1 MKYIVIIVSFIL
13 SARGD
18 LVSYEFLDE
27 IDKETAQSVLNSFI
41 PTAPEV
47 LYDLEMYSL
56 IYETIDQF
64 GNETIASGAIVIPI
78 NQLET
83 LPLLSFHHGTQVKRS
98 STYSLDNNTFD
109 LLTAWLGGTGY
120 ISVFPDLLGLGMSD
134 IFHPYQINMP
144 SATAVVD
151 ILIASKEFC
160 LLHNIYYND
169 QLFLTGYSEG
179 GYVTAAAQKMIEEE
193 YSNIF
198 NITGS
203 ALCAGAYDM
212 SGTMFDVMVSYQE
225 YGAPYY
231 LPYVVLASAIA

>member
-1 MKYIVIIVSFIL
+1 MIGFLL

-18 LVSYEFLDE
+18 LISYELLDE
-27 IDKETAQSVLNSFI
+27 IDKETAQILLNSFI
-41 PTAPEV
+41 PTAPDV
-47 LYDLEMYSL
+47 LYDLQMYGLS
-56 IYETIDQF
+56 YETIDQF
-64 GNETIASGAIVIPI
+64 GDIAIASGAVVVPI
-78 NQLET
+78 GQLET

-98 STYSLDNNTFD
+98 STYSLDNSNFD

-120 ISVFPDLLGLGMSD
+120 ISIFPDLLGLGVSE
-134 IFHPYQINMP
+134 ILHPYQINTP

-193 YSNIF
+193 SIIMKENK
-198 NITGS
+198 
-203 ALCAGAYDM
+203 
-212 SGTMFDVMVSYQE
+212 
-225 YGAPYY
+225 
-231 LPYVVLASAIA
+231 